1 MGALRILIADDHDVI
16 RRGLKTLL
24 EAHPGWK
31 VCAEAH
37 TGTEAVAKSQET
49 KPDIAVLDINMPEM
63 SGLEAARKI
72 HEILPKTETLM
83 LSLEYSDDLIVGCID
98 AGARGYMVKSDAGHQ
113 IVTAVESLANHKPFF
128 TQRVKEALSGDNAIV
143 SELGDGRR
151 STRERLTARER
162 EVVRLISE
170 GKHSREVSATLG
182 ISVKTVETHRANIM
196 RKLDIHCMGDL
207 VRYALRNRLVD
218 A

>member
-1 MGALRILIADDHDVI
+1 
-16 RRGLKTLL
+16 
-24 EAHPGWK
+24 
-31 VCAEAH
+31 
-37 TGTEAVAKSQET
+37 VAKSQET

-98 AGARGYMVKSDAGHQ
+98 AGARGYMVKSDAGSQ
-113 IVTAVESLANHKPFF
+113 IIIAVEALANHKPFF
-128 TQRVKEALSGDNAIV
+128 TPRVKEALSGDNAIV
-143 SELGDGRR
+143 SELGDGKR

>member
-49 KPDIAVLDINMPEM
+49 RPDIAVLDINMPEM

-128 TQRVKEALSGDNAIV
+128 TPRVKEALSGDNAIV

>member
-128 TQRVKEALSGDNAIV
+128 TPRVKEALSGDNAIV